1 MAKKN
6 GDLENP
12 QLDLFGCKEPSVV
25 LTPPDKMQLAALLEA
40 LLLEIAAALALKGAG
55 DDQNHG

>member
-12 QLDLFGCKEPSVV
+12 QLDLFGRKEPSVA
-25 LTPPDKMQLAALLEA
+25 LTLPHKMQLAALLEA

-55 DDQNHG
+55 DDQDHG